1 MNREQIIAR
10 IRALKQERTQAMT
23 ERAALDERIARI
35 RTLIGGLGTAPTLG
49 KLTECIA
56 GLRQL
61 IGDDW
66 DDK

>member
-35 RTLIGGLGTAPTLG
+35 RTLIGALVRPEFGEADGVHR
-49 KLTECIA
+49 